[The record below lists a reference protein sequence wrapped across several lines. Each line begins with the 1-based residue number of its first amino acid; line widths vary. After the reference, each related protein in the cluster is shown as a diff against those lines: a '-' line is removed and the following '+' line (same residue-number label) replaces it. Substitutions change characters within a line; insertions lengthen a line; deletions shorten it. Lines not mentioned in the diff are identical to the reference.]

1 MDKSSVSQNRILWL
15 DPNKAN
21 NVMVNPEDLC
31 IKVEFST
38 KRKGRS
44 IIYSGAETINTVD
57 SNANVTFIEGS
68 KVDNSV
74 LPALTTR
81 YTDAIAL
88 EVMNTTKQQT
98 DDFESLGIESIDI
111 EFDTAN
117 TPLIKIKFIDVR
129 GNAIL
134 SQGSMSKYRMFF
146 ELPYPIFSLKV
157 KGFYGGTVN
166 YCLHMQRWNASFNSE
181 TGNFEIQADFMG
193 FTYALLTDLLIGL
206 IRAAVRTKRGQDK
219 LILKQGEYGENSNL
233 IITIDEMLTKFVELN
248 NTTQKISQEDN
259 SAAQLQGHDEIV
271 ADLESIRV
279 AFDTFSASIYDGANP
294 VNTYFKSPDGVVLCV
309 PNGADS
315 DKKYE
320 TALKAYEETITGL
333 VNAVNNK
340 ISDDTLKLNEN
351 LLKDVVKISD
361 ITKAQLTSADN
372 INEIINHSGGKYTSD
387 ETNKDYVKE
396 LLKVIGNLGTSVATD
411 DTKLNIYNLKRIQY
425 HFNDIKTKL
434 AENKTKT
441 ETDFNA
447 KLADT
452 AESIIG
458 FEPTI
463 RNIFRVLSV
472 NAEIFLEVLKDVSVE
487 AQSDTSG
494 KRAVEFNK
502 ISGLL
507 NVNQADVV
515 NVEKKTIYPW
525 PEYRQEKAGEG
536 YVETW
541 LGKAPVIATN
551 INEVVFVKELHT
563 ELLNVAKFDKD
574 LQEQIDNPDA
584 GADVDTNAI
593 APADAWFPL
602 TPADTPINP
611 LMTQNPYIEATD
623 ANNADEVKRL
633 VLLRTFMLLGVST
646 FNSKIK
652 SSKGGALLKIMGTLE
667 AETLVAAC
675 RKLGKNGQALL
686 ATMLEEVKDED
697 EEKRIT
703 AFINKITEFG
713 AEGSSKIT
721 NPGGVSKKPILIK
734 TTVSVDNGVQTIPG
748 DQLKSHYYKYV
759 YIRDDDA
766 KAAYIPVNTGFD
778 GSGFYNSDN
787 TFKSKSDLKELS
799 SSIMFVS
806 NPKNYEGTANTNT
819 FKDIDDGSLHVK
831 LYELSEYT
839 ASSMIP
845 EFGKEITDGYI
856 SSLDEANSVP
866 RVDSV
871 YRSIV
876 NNEVTKSNDSDE
888 IIDGLNPYNGNYS
901 VLEMN
906 SLNYEKTIEM
916 NEFNYYMGEP
926 MWKGDT
932 KVDSSLIGFY
942 TEFNNFEFNGDRN
955 NVEYPV
961 VGTYLSYPIDK
972 KLYDD
977 SILYAGDGEYSDNIY
992 FMPELERTIINT
1004 NSKIFRKTWADNG
1017 AYLKQKGL
1025 LSLGIKGNKLYLPFI
1040 EFGISNA
1047 DVRTSGSNNTGNL
1060 SVSLFGSYFYYRQPL
1075 DEVRALLFLHTIPWQ
1090 GVKNFGADIQEMMM
1104 LDKYLDW
1111 TSWQHLKEEET
1122 KGNYTRVSSIRTLFQ
1137 VNGAFVHA
1145 PKAWVLFIGAMLWRV
1160 RYTATHNNTDP
1171 IVYSGRE
1178 GKKYTLIP
1186 ANVRTPLS
1194 IEYLYLSSPYGDD
1207 YAEHNPWGMFF
1218 GDNPNGYAVTRDLS
1232 YKITGAALAYETYV
1246 PLDLTLMNLPKQ
1258 VRDEFISYF
1267 EEWVKD
1273 DTGFKF
1279 IQKELE
1285 LYTSKSNYDD
1295 WFTKNQKVRNL
1306 AKAPN
1311 SNQTGLQKH
1320 ISRTE
1325 LNKLFTESVVNNY
1338 ALISGVKDFV
1348 NDGASTVGNLNTIF
1362 KPNTPVMN
1370 YMVSLLTQPTVIQ
1383 NVNPNIWNYDYYD
1396 KGARYVGGDK
1406 FKKQASEA
1414 GYQNGTSSKSI
1425 RVRADKFRIYLSG
1438 FYSRLITLNE
1448 AYQKEVIP
1456 DPEDELEQEIFGT
1469 GDDDTINLMIYRIL
1483 SSINDKWLN
1492 GSENK
1497 SAFSQCGETTK
1508 NEIDLKHAKKFRTS
1522 ATEASL
1528 IDTFR
1533 FVDRAFSDIGDKF
1546 YLNINSVTDLIR
1558 ANYNQSYFDI
1568 INKILSDNNFNF
1580 IPLPTFVNFN
1590 NIDEL
1595 KTVFTAYT
1603 YNNPVTFKGTGPA
1616 FVCVYVGQAST
1627 NLDLGT
1633 DSVYPDDGLSISMN
1647 SDTGTIELPVEASDL
1662 NSPIEADSLDGNV
1675 PVFAV
1680 NYGQQNQNYF
1690 RSIKLD
1696 QREFTETMESLQVIE
1711 SISQTGDKSKPT
1723 YAGNNLF
1730 NVYQTRSYS
1739 AEVEML
1745 GSAMIQPMMYFQ
1757 LNNIPMFRGAY
1768 LIYKVTH
1775 SIKPHSMTTT
1785 FKGNRVKKAKTPL
1798 MDKATMLMNLIG
1810 TTGAG
1815 GQIGSDRG
1823 VSAGYYSAII
1833 ATLIE
1838 NGVTNGFMEAGQPI
1852 GQITNKPVDLNG
1864 TGFVNLAGPNFMIT
1878 EAADALRKMLYALTN
1893 WMDNNGF
1900 SQFKNKP
1907 YGQCTSMY
1915 RTYATQVKISGGKN
1929 TAAAGTSFHGWGI
1942 AVDWTW
1948 IGKDGKLFKRNY
1960 SGEGGSPKS
1969 DFDFT
1974 NDPVLE
1980 WLFNN
1985 SYRFGFLNPGWAHDV
2000 GSYDEVWHWEYHG
2013 TQAPC
2018 IVAKSKTIFG
2028 QAYDTTKA
2036 LDSIVKNPKTP
2047 DGKEAVYPAT
2057 SCDTKYV
2064 KARDGGD
2071 SGILKSTIITDAT
2084 KAQNQVTVKD
2094 YFKAKGLSKEA
2105 VAGIMGNIQRE
2116 STFNPGA
2123 LNPKDSNGLPS
2134 RGLIQWNENTAKP
2147 SDFGSTVESQLDYL
2161 IVFGGRYKRY
2171 LKELIELRDSGRPA
2185 DASEAAYWFAKYV
2198 EVCGGCTGTY
2208 ENFLKK
2214 NNNQTQLRSEY
2225 ANDFFKRFNTAGDS
2239 LKW

>member
-1 MDKSSVSQNRILWL
+1 
-15 DPNKAN
+15 
-21 NVMVNPEDLC
+21 MVNPEDLC

-38 KRKGRS
+38 RRKGRS

-57 SNANVTFIEGS
+57 SDANVTFIEGS
-68 KVDNSV
+68 KVSDSV
-74 LPALTTR
+74 LPSLTTR

-88 EVMNTTKQQT
+88 EVMNTTAQQS
-98 DDFESLGIESIDI
+98 DDFESLGIESVDI

-206 IRAAVRTKRGQDK
+206 IRAAVRTKSGQAK
-219 LILKQGEYGENSNL
+219 LIEKQGEYGDNSSL
-233 IITIDEMLTKFVELN
+233 IITIDDMLSKFVELS

-271 ADLESIRV
+271 ADLESIR
-279 AFDTFSASIYDGANP
+279 AAIDTFSNAIYDGANP
-294 VNTYFKSPDGVVLCV
+294 VNTYFRSPDGIVLCV
-309 PNGADS
+309 PTGTDS

-320 TALKAYEETITGL
+320 NALSAYTDTVKVLINT
-333 VNAVNNK
+333 VNNK
-340 ISDDTLKLNEN
+340 ISDDTLKLDEN
-351 LLKDVVKISD
+351 MLLKSVVKITE
-361 ITKAQLTSADN
+361 ITKAQLTGGNN
-372 INEIINHSGGKYTSD
+372 ITEIINKSGGKYTND
-387 ETNKDYVKE
+387 EVNKEYIKE
-396 LLKVIGNLGTSVATD
+396 LLKVIGNLGASTATD
-411 DTKLNIYNLKRIQY
+411 DTKINIYNLKRIQY
-425 HFNDIKTKL
+425 HYNDKKTKL
-434 AENKTKT
+434 DENKISLET
-441 ETDFNA
+441 EFNA

-452 AESIIG
+452 ADGIIG

-472 NAEIFLEVLKDVSVE
+472 NAEIFLEVLKDVSVA
-487 AQSDTSG
+487 AQSDASG
-494 KRAVEFNK
+494 KRAIEFNK
-502 ISGLL
+502 ISGFL
-507 NVNQADVV
+507 NVHKDDVV

-541 LGKAPVIATN
+541 LGKAPGVVATN

-584 GADVDTNAI
+584 GADIDSNANI
-593 APADAWFPL
+593 ISAEDAWYPL
-602 TPADTPINP
+602 TPADTPINS
-611 LMTQNPYIEATD
+611 LMTQNPYIEAT
-623 ANNADEVKRL
+623 NLKEVDEVNRL
-633 VLLRTFMLLGVST
+633 VLLRTFMLLGVGT
-646 FNSKIK
+646 FNSKIE
-652 SSKGGALLKIMGTLE
+652 STKGGALLKTMGGLE
-667 AETLVAAC
+667 AENLAAAC
-675 RKLGKNGQALL
+675 RKLGKEGQNLL
-686 ATMLEEVKDED
+686 ATMLNLNTTGATEYVNA
-697 EEKRIT
+697 I
-703 AFINKITEFG
+703 INFG
-713 AEGSSKIT
+713 VEGSSKIK
-721 NPGGVSKKPILIK
+721 NPGGASKKQIMIK
-734 TTVSVDNGVQTIPG
+734 TTTDGTAVTTIPSG
-748 DQLKSHYYKYV
+748 EFKTHYYKYK
-759 YIRDDDA
+759 YIRNDDT
-766 KAAYIPVNTGFD
+766 KAAYIPVNTAFD
-778 GSGFYNSDN
+778 GSGFYYNNN
-787 TFKSKSDLKELS
+787 TFKLKNDLKDLS
-799 SSIMFVS
+799 DSVIFVS
-806 NPKNYEGTANTNT
+806 NPKNYDNPYSDKT
-819 FKDIDDGSLHVK
+819 FREIDDGSLHVK

-845 EFGKEITDGYI
+845 EFGKELVDFHKGN
-856 SSLDEANSVP
+856 LDEANSVP
-866 RVDSV
+866 RVDST
-871 YRSIV
+871 YNAI
-876 NNEVTKSNDSDE
+876 NNPNNSDDT
-888 IIDGLNPYNGNYS
+888 IDGLNPYNGNYS

-906 SLNYEKTIEM
+906 SLNYEKTTDF
-916 NEFNYYMGEP
+916 NTFNYFMGEP
-926 MWKGDT
+926 MWKNG
-932 KVDSSLIGFY
+932 VNIDSSLIGFFS
-942 TEFNNFEFNGDRN
+942 EFNNTDFSARD
-955 NVEYPV
+955 NVNLPV
-961 VGTYLSYPIDK
+961 VGSYLSFPIDK

-977 SILYAGDGEYSDNIY
+977 ALLYAGYGEYSDNIY
-992 FMPELERTIINT
+992 FMPELTKMVIGT
-1004 NSKIFRKTWADNG
+1004 NSKITRKTWVDDG

-1025 LSLGIKGNKLYLPFI
+1025 LSLAINKGNDLYLPFI
-1040 EFGISNA
+1040 EFGCSRA
-1047 DVRTSGSNNTGNL
+1047 DARTSGPDNTGNL
-1060 SVSLFGSYFYYRQPL
+1060 TISLFGSYFYYRQQL
-1075 DEVRALLFLHTIPWQ
+1075 NEARALLFLHTIPWQ
-1090 GVKNFGADIQEMMM
+1090 GVKNFGGDIQEMMM
-1104 LDKYLDW
+1104 LDKFIDW
-1111 TSWQHLKEEET
+1111 TAPKWKYTEED
-1122 KGNYTRVSSIRTLFQ
+1122 NSRFTRVSSIRTLFQ
-1137 VNGAFVHA
+1137 TNGAFIHA
-1145 PKAWVLFIGAMLWRV
+1145 PKAWVLFIGGMLWRF
-1160 RYTATHNNTDP
+1160 RYSATHNNDDP
-1171 IVYSGRE
+1171 IIYSGRD

-1186 ANVRTPLS
+1186 ENVRTPNS
-1194 IEYLYLSSPYGDD
+1194 AEYLYMSAPYGDM

-1218 GDNPNGYAVTRDLS
+1218 SDDPSGYGEVRQ
-1232 YKITGAALAYETYV
+1232 YKTTAAPETYV
-1246 PLDLTLMNLPKQ
+1246 PLDKTLKNLPKQ
-1258 VRDEFISYF
+1258 VRDEFIDYF
-1267 EEWVKD
+1267 QKWVD
-1273 DTGFKF
+1273 DETGFKF

-1285 LYTSKSNYDD
+1285 LHKSKVDYDS
-1295 WFTKNQKVRNL
+1295 WFSKNEKVRAL
-1306 AKAPN
+1306 VVEPKPN
-1311 SNQTGLQKH
+1311 EGLQKY
-1320 ISRTE
+1320 IPRPK
-1325 LNKLFTESVVNNY
+1325 LNVLFSEEVVNNY
-1338 ALISGVKDFV
+1338 ALIVGYKGETRD
-1348 NDGASTVGNLNTIF
+1348 GNLNTVF
-1362 KPNTPVMN
+1362 KPNTPVMK
-1370 YMVSLLTQPTVIQ
+1370 YMVSLLTNPTVIQ
-1383 NVNPNIWNYDYYD
+1383 NVNPNIWNYDYYH
-1396 KGARYVGGDK
+1396 
-1406 FKKQASEA
+1406 EA
-1414 GYQNGTSSKSI
+1414 GFKTAALSAGYEDSTTSSKTI
-1425 RVRADKFRIYLSG
+1425 RVRIDKFRTYLTG
-1438 FYSRLITLNE
+1438 FYSKLITINE

-1456 DPEDELEQEIFGT
+1456 DPEEELEQEIFGT

-1497 SAFSQCGETTK
+1497 NAFSQCGIEAK
-1508 NEIDLKHAKKFRTS
+1508 NENDLKYARKFRT
-1522 ATEASL
+1522 APTEASL

-1533 FVDRAFSDIGDKF
+1533 FVDRAFADIGDKF

-1580 IPLPTFVNFN
+1580 IPLPTFINFN
-1590 NIDEL
+1590 NIKEL
-1595 KTVFTAYT
+1595 ESVFTPYS
-1603 YNNPVTFKGTGPA
+1603 YNNPVTFSGTGPS

-1627 NLDLGT
+1627 NLDLGVG
-1633 DSVYPDDGLSISMN
+1633 SVYPDDGLSLSM
-1647 SDTGTIELPVEASDL
+1647 SDGKIDLPVEAQDF
-1662 NSPIEADSLDGNV
+1662 NTPIEVGSLDTNV
-1675 PVFAV
+1675 PVFSV

-1810 TTGAG
+1810 TTGSGAL
-1815 GQIGSDRG
+1815 IGSDRG
-1823 VSAGYYSAII
+1823 VAAGYYSAII
-1833 ATLIE
+1833 ATIIE

-1878 EAADALRKMLYALTN
+1878 EAANALRKMLYALTN

-1915 RTYATQVKISGGKN
+1915 RTYATQVKISGGRN

-2036 LDSIVKNPKTP
+2036 LDPIVKNPKTP

-2084 KAQNQVTVKD
+2084 KAQNQVIVKD

-2134 RGLIQWNENTAKP
+2134 RGLIQWNENTAKA